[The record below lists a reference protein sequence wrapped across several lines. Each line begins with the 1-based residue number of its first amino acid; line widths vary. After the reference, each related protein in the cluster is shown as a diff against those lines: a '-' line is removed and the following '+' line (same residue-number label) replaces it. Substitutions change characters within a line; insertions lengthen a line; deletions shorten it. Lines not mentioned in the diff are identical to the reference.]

1 MIWVQPY
8 VPVAWVRPGYPTAMD
23 GGSAENAGRGFR
35 PWPVVHTS
43 RRDVKS
49 PLARFAHRCS
59 PLARVNN
66 LTQSILAKAFAK
78 HIPVLCPSGQ
88 PSAVQNRSRRF
99 CRGELTAQWRKDNP
113 ELISGESSAE
123 ALLERIKA
131 ERAAAK
137 PPKKTRKRKTMV

>member
-8 VPVAWVRPGYPTAMD
+8 VPVAWVRPGH
-23 GGSAENAGRGFR
+23 

-66 LTQSILAKAFAK
+66 LTQSILAKAF
-78 HIPVLCPSGQ
+78 
-88 PSAVQNRSRRF
+88 
-99 CRGELTAQWRKDNP
+99 RGELTEQWRKDNP
-113 ELISGESSAE
+113 ELISGENSAA
-123 ALLERIKA
+123 ALLARIKA
-131 ERAAAK
+131 ERAAVAK
-137 PPKKTRKRKTMV
+137 PKRRKTKA

>member
-1 MIWVQPY
+1 VIWVQPY
-8 VPVAWVRPGYPTAMD
+8 VPVAWVPPGHPTAMD

-99 CRGELTAQWRKDNP
+99 CRGELTEQWRKDNP
-113 ELISGESSAE
+113 ELISGENRAE
-123 ALLERIKA
+123 ALLVRIKA
-131 ERAAAK
+131 ERAAVAK
-137 PPKKTRKRKTMV
+137 PKRGKAKA

>member
-1 MIWVQPY
+1 MIWVQSY
-8 VPVAWVRPGYPTAMD
+8 LPVAWVRPGHPTAMD
-23 GGSAENAGRGFR
+23 GGSAENAGRSFR
-35 PWPVVHTS
+35 PWPVVRPS

-88 PSAVQNRSRRF
+88 PAAVQNRSRRF
-99 CRGELTAQWRKDNP
+99 CRGELTEQWRNDNP
-113 ELISGESSAE
+113 ELISGENSAA

-131 ERAAAK
+131 ERAAA
-137 PPKKTRKRKTMV
+137 PKGKAGRKASA

>member
-1 MIWVQPY
+1 MIWAQPY
-8 VPVAWVRPGYPTAMD
+8 VPVAWVRPGH
-23 GGSAENAGRGFR
+23 

-59 PLARVNN
+59 PLVRVNN
-66 LTQSILAKAFAK
+66 LTQSILAKAF
-78 HIPVLCPSGQ
+78 
-88 PSAVQNRSRRF
+88 
-99 CRGELTAQWRKDNP
+99 RGELTEQWRKNNP

-131 ERAAAK
+131 ERAAAQTT
-137 PPKKTRKRKTMV
+137 KKTRKRKTTA